1 MGGFLS
7 NQPEKA
13 QHAAP
18 LQVHWWQGGGAARR
32 GGSHYKCSGLV
43 FGPAEGDEGVVET
56 REGQADNVEVA
67 AFDARDVAAGAA
79 LDGVAASFVVGLAGG
94 EVAGNFFR
102 RERREMDQRG
112 LDEGE
117 ALGVGKA
124 DEGDTSDNGVRETG
138 KFFEHVAGV
147 IGGAGL

>member
-18 LQVHWWQGGGAARR
+18 LQSHMLPSRGAARR

-56 REGQADNVEVA
+56 REGQADNGEVA
-67 AFDARDVAAGAA
+67 AFDARAVAAGAG
-79 LDGVAASFVVGLAGG
+79 LDGVAARFVVGRAGG
-94 EVAGNFFR
+94 QVAGN
-102 RERREMDQRG
+102 
-112 LDEGE
+112 
-117 ALGVGKA
+117 V
-124 DEGDTSDNGVRETG
+124 V
-138 KFFEHVAGV
+138 
-147 IGGAGL
+147 